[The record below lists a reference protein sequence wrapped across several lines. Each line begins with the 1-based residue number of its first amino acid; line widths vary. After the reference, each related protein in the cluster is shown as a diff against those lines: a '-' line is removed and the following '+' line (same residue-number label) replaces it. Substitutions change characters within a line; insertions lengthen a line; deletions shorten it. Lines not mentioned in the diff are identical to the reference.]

1 MDMLQ
6 VQGGRIVD
14 SRGDTVRLRGTCV
27 GGWMNMEDFIDG
39 YPGCEHGL
47 RATMSE
53 IIGPAKAHFF
63 FERLLDNF
71 FNEDDVNFIKS
82 CGANVVRQ

>member
-27 GGWMNMEDFIDG
+27 GGWMNMEDFIETLTYLFLSG
-39 YPGCEHGL
+39 FTAISALPIG
-47 RATMSE
+47 RSPSE
-53 IIGPAKAHFF
+53 
-63 FERLLDNF
+63 RSN
-71 FNEDDVNFIKS
+71 
-82 CGANVVRQ
+82 R